1 VSGERVYAADYS
13 SHVYALSLRS
23 GKILWQAKAQ
33 PRLGHTGNFY
43 STPAVAYGRVYVGA
57 TDGKLYSFGASTG
70 KLRWS
75 QSTGGYVYS
84 SPAVWHEHI
93 YAGSYSG
100 RFFSFDAA
108 TGAVEWQFKA
118 NGPISGSPTVMAGR
132 VYFSTLKRTTY
143 ALDARTGHLLW
154 TFPDGKYSPIV
165 ADAQRVYLVGYAKVY
180 GLVEKR
186 SATVRKLSER
196 SALLALRKAGL
207 HRLKVV
213 GTHPLAIRVG
223 RPPKGKVA
231 VEHVC
236 HLSVRGAKSNVRW
249 AGGVL
254 QKLCR

>member
-1 VSGERVYAADYS
+1 VY
-13 SHVYALSLRS
+13 
-23 GKILWQAKAQ
+23 
-33 PRLGHTGNFY
+33 F
-43 STPAVAYGRVYVGA
+43 A
-57 TDGKLYSFGASTG
+57 TL
-70 KLRWS
+70 
-75 QSTGGYVYS
+75 
-84 SPAVWHEHI
+84 
-93 YAGSYSG
+93 
-100 RFFSFDAA
+100 
-108 TGAVEWQFKA
+108 
-118 NGPISGSPTVMAGR
+118 AGR
-132 VYFSTLKRTTY
+132 TY
-143 ALDARTGHLLW
+143 ALDARGGALLW